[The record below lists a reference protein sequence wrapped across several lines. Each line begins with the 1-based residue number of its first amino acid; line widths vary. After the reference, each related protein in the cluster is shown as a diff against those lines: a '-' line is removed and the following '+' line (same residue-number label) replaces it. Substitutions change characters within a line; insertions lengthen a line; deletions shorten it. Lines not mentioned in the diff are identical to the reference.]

1 MFDDDRRTFLESGC
15 SLILGTVLPDGE
27 PHAGRGWGLTVLP
40 DEAQVRLLLDVEDT
54 TTNDCAAGGGAV
66 AITAASVR
74 TLRSLQLKGR
84 VLSLEAGSPEDA
96 GRAAR
101 YCEAFFTDIEE
112 TDGFGR
118 EITERLVPL
127 GYLVCTV
134 AVDDLFDQTPG
145 PGAGARLSGTTA

>member
-1 MFDDDRRTFLESGC
+1 VFDDDRATFLESGC

-40 DEAQVRLLLDVEDT
+40 ATDRVRLLLDVEDT
-54 TTNDCAAGGGAV
+54 TTNDCAVTGGAI

-84 VLSLEAGSPEDA
+84 VVSVEAASPEDV
-96 GRAAR
+96 AR
-101 YCEAFFTDIEE
+101 GQEYCEAFFTDIEE

-145 PGAGARLSGTTA
+145 PGAGARLTGSSS

>member
-1 MFDDDRRTFLESGC
+1 MFDDDRKTFLESGC

-40 DEAQVRLLLDVEDT
+40 DPARVRLLLDVEDT

-84 VLSLEAGSPEDA
+84 VLSVETASLDDA
-96 GRAAR
+96 ARAAR
-101 YCEAFFTDIEE
+101 YCEAFFSDIEE

-118 EITERLVPL
+118 EITQRLVPI
-127 GYLVCTV
+127 GYLACTV
-134 AVDDLFDQTPG
+134 EVDDLFDQTPG
-145 PGAGARLSGTTA
+145 PAAGARLTGSPS